1 VVVFFV
7 SMLVL
12 FSRFPAV
19 FWRRPFC
26 SMVFSGACVGFGGLF
41 WFPKLW
47 LCVRCVSV
55 FRIRGIGRFRSSGTV
70 LVRQK

>member
-1 VVVFFV
+1 
-7 SMLVL
+7 
-12 FSRFPAV
+12 
-19 FWRRPFC
+19 
-26 SMVFSGACVGFGGLF
+26 MVFSGACVGFGGLF

-70 LVRQK
+70 LVRQR